1 MNERHEPGKIIVDSD
16 WKEQVAQEKELHKS
30 RGNSPPPAADTVA
43 NATDSVGEG
52 PIPEASL
59 LILVINIATQ
69 AMMSLGQIPDHLQGH
84 VQVDLEV
91 AKFHI
96 DMLEILQEK
105 TRGNLDAEELRYME
119 STLVQLRLAFVAAS
133 HGK

>member
-1 MNERHEPGKIIVDSD
+1 MSERHEPGKIIVDSD
-16 WKEQVAQEKELHKS
+16 WKEQVAQEKERHKLHAD
-30 RGNSPPPAADTVA
+30 SPVPTP
-43 NATDSVGEG
+43 DSVAGAPDEVGDG

-69 AMMSLGQIPDHLQGH
+69 AMMALGQIPDHLQGH

-105 TRGNLDAEELRYME
+105 TRGNLDAEESRYME
-119 STLVQLRLAFVAAS
+119 ATLGQLRLAFVAAS
-133 HGK
+133 RDK